1 MLLYV
6 DDDDHDLIQRIQA
19 LIKRLP
25 EPIEI
30 IVTSI
35 EDRFIQEQIAI
46 LNEMGV
52 LPLKFPVSRLMEY
65 FNCKVP
71 EFKSIDNSYV
81 HSRKSFDKTSSYVD
95 KRRSLVRGNGR
106 MR

>member
-25 EPIEI
+25 EPIEA
-30 IVTSI
+30 IVVSI
-35 EDRFIQEQIAI
+35 EDRFMQEQIELLRELDI
-46 LNEMGV
+46 L
-52 LPLKFPVSRLMEY
+52 PIKFPVNRLTEY

-71 EFKSIDNSYV
+71 EFKSIDDSYIS
-81 HSRKSFDKTSSYVD
+81 SRKSFNKTSSYVD
-95 KRRSLVRGNGR
+95 KRRSLMRGNGR